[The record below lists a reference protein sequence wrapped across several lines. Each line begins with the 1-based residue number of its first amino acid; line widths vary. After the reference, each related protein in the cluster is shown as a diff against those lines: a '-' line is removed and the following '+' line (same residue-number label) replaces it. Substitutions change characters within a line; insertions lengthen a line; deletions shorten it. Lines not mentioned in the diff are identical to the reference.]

1 MIRRRAGR
9 SDARALHGLFPLAK
23 DIGGGKG
30 TCRRIPE
37 SRTDIRE
44 RRRRSNFHHL
54 LPPVR
59 TCAAAATRRVFCGLD
74 ERYCSSNAA
83 GMRAQAAR
91 GNRYVYRR
99 RGESCHPGRPR
110 LSNAPKSASRCPPSR
125 LRETDGGGCA
135 DRAFPHPSRKV
146 GSEGTLEVDYGG
158 SEADTRRRREFYR
171 RTGRHDV

>member
-110 LSNAPKSASRCPPSR
+110 LSNARKSASRLPPVAPPRDGRRR
-125 LRETDGGGCA
+125 LCRPRLSASIPE
-135 DRAFPHPSRKV
+135 SRKR
-146 GSEGTLEVDYGG
+146 GHTGG
-158 SEADTRRRREFYR
+158 
-171 RTGRHDV
+171 